1 MIKAHK
7 IRLHPTEEQQVY
19 FAKAAG
25 TARFVWNWALAAW
38 NWQFEAGEKP
48 TALKLKKQFNAI
60 RREQF
65 PWTWEV
71 TKNASD
77 QPFLD
82 LGKAFTAFF
91 EGKARRPRFKSKKRS
106 KASFY
111 LANDQ
116 FELGDHRVWIPKLG
130 WVNMAE
136 NLHFTGKITGARV
149 TRTADWWFLSITV
162 AVPDERSEKRTAAVG
177 IDVGLN
183 RLATLST
190 GEEYENQAFLK
201 TALKKLRQANKRL
214 HRRKLGSKNR
224 EKARRQLAR
233 LHYRITC
240 LRDDVLHKL
249 TTRIASWYGMVGI
262 EDLNLKGLLKNRHLS
277 RSFSDA
283 ALGKLLTLLT
293 SKVEQRGGRVIKVGR
308 FFPSS
313 KTCHSCGWKWKDMEL
328 SDRIFLCQN
337 PTCTYYQVA
346 QDRDHN
352 AALCILGEA
361 LRLIGLIDQV
371 VIGTGSDEDVN
382 LAADAG

>member
-1 MIKAHK
+1 
-7 IRLHPTEEQQVY
+7 
-19 FAKAAG
+19 
-25 TARFVWNWALAAW
+25 
-38 NWQFEAGEKP
+38 
-48 TALKLKKQFNAI
+48 
-60 RREQF
+60 
-65 PWTWEV
+65 
-71 TKNASD
+71 
-77 QPFLD
+77 
-82 LGKAFTAFF
+82 
-91 EGKARRPRFKSKKRS
+91 
-106 KASFY
+106 
-111 LANDQ
+111 
-116 FELGDHRVWIPKLG
+116 
-130 WVNMAE
+130 MAE
-136 NLHFTGKITGARV
+136 NLRFTGKITGARV
-149 TRTADWWFLSITV
+149 TRTADWWFISITV
-162 AVPDERSEKRTAAVG
+162 EVPDELSEKRTAAVG

-249 TTRIASWYGMVGI
+249 TTQIASCYGMVGI

-283 ALGKLLTLLT
+283 ALGNLLTLLT

-337 PTCTYYQVA
+337 PTCTYYQFA

-371 VIGTGSDEDVN
+371 VTGTGSDEDVN